1 MYLIG
6 NEGEFLTKLATSSAY
21 FLVVAS
27 SSRLSRLTKIATTGL
42 SFDQSHRSSGQPG
55 QT

>member
-6 NEGEFLTKLATSSAY
+6 NEGDFLTKLATSSAT
-21 FLVVAS
+21 FLVVAF
-27 SSRLSRLTKIATTGL
+27 SSRLSRLTKIAATGL
-42 SFDQSHRSSGQPG
+42 SFHQSRRSSRQPS